1 MDQGVI
7 RFLLYGALMWGVC
20 LYALFKG
27 GRDERIAAACL
38 LIATYSTALV
48 ASPMA
53 LRFQQVEMP
62 IMLVDGAFFLVLLG
76 ISLRSEKF
84 WPLWLTAM
92 QGLTVLSHLAPYVPH
107 VLPWAYGN
115 ALAIWSYPMLI
126 VLGFVVHRHHRS
138 RKAGASSA
146 G

>member
-1 MDQGVI
+1 VI

-20 LYALFKG
+20 LYAFFRG
-27 GRDERIAAACL
+27 GRAERLAAAGL

-53 LRFQQVEMP
+53 SRFQGVEMP
-62 IMLVDGAFFLVLLG
+62 IMLVDGAFFLLLAG
-76 ISLRSEKF
+76 ISLKTEKF

-115 ALAIWSYPMLI
+115 ALAVWSYPMLI
-126 VLGFVVHRHHRS
+126 VLGLMVHHHHRS
-138 RKAGASSA
+138 SKAGASFA
-146 G
+146 V